1 LTALVVLAAM
11 AYLGKLAY
19 MLVRYKAYIWFPSYV
34 DSMFKPE
41 ERVPDQQK
49 HLLFLMVD
57 HYEPGKGADAGS
69 HSDRWVEKL
78 RPIADR
84 HRDASGRRFQYTWF
98 YPFDEHQESV
108 VKGLTDAARDGYGE
122 VELHWHHPPTI
133 SARFPRMLAEALPW
147 FERYGAMISS
157 GPDGRTQFGFIHGL
171 WALDGSQLRCGVN
184 RELDILFRAGC
195 YADFTFS
202 TAGTISQ
209 PRKINAIYYA
219 TDTDAPK
226 SYDVGDDV
234 VVGRPVSDRLMMF
247 EGPLSID
254 WLRLRIEYAAV
265 ENYVI
270 PSPVRISRWIDTNIH
285 VVGRPEWV
293 FVKVYS
299 HGIQSE
305 SVILDQQ
312 LDKMLADLARI
323 CERRGITLHFVTAR
337 EAYNVVKAAEDG
349 KTGDAGAYLD
359 YRLPPPRASAGAT
372 AAPR

>member
-1 LTALVVLAAM
+1 
-11 AYLGKLAY
+11 
-19 MLVRYKAYIWFPSYV
+19 
-34 DSMFKPE
+34 
-41 ERVPDQQK
+41 
-49 HLLFLMVD
+49 
-57 HYEPGKGADAGS
+57 
-69 HSDRWVEKL
+69 
-78 RPIADR
+78 
-84 HRDASGRRFQYTWF
+84 
-98 YPFDEHQESV
+98 
-108 VKGLTDAARDGYGE
+108 
-122 VELHWHHPPTI
+122 
-133 SARFPRMLAEALPW
+133 
-147 FERYGAMISS
+147 
-157 GPDGRTQFGFIHGL
+157 
-171 WALDGSQLRCGVN
+171 
-184 RELDILFRAGC
+184 
-195 YADFTFS
+195 
-202 TAGTISQ
+202 
-209 PRKINAIYYA
+209 
-219 TDTDAPK
+219 
-226 SYDVGDDV
+226 
-234 VVGRPVSDRLMMF
+234 MMF